1 MLGVEA
7 FGEVSALFS
16 LLLIVSVPAAA
27 LTMLMT
33 REAAF
38 QQTAG
43 VDSVRALFRH
53 LRKHVTLAS
62 IIFWVLFLCAVPIL
76 GIFLQISYT
85 PLFIFSVLIPVTLH
99 SALQA
104 GTLQGL
110 QEFFSLSKQNIL
122 STLVKLLVSLW
133 LVYDGY
139 SVLGVMV
146 GLVLA
151 SIASWGYGY
160 FLAKKVLGRG
170 TLSPDTPQVRSLRSL
185 FSIILST
192 TLLLALLSNIDVIMA
207 KHFLSPIEAGK
218 YGALSTLGKIL
229 IYGIGAFIT
238 VLLPMVSAAHAKDI
252 SGVSRGGEGS
262 KILLLTLLVIAV
274 ASGIF
279 FVLFTFFGVPIV
291 GLLFG
296 GRYVQIAPLIGT
308 FSIAMGAIS
317 LSTAL
322 INYFVAVE
330 NKSFIVFLLLSIV
343 VEVVLFVTHHSSIES
358 MTGMLALSSIFL
370 LLCMIFNYMILARKH
385 TT

>member
-38 QQTAG
+38 QQTKGA
-43 VDSVRALFRH
+43 DAVRALFLH

-62 IIFWVLFLCAVPIL
+62 IIFWILFLCAVPWL
-76 GIFLQISYT
+76 TSFLQIAYM
-85 PLFIFSVLIPVTLH
+85 PLFIFSLLIPVTLA
-99 SALQA
+99 SSLQS

-110 QEFFSLSKQNIL
+110 QEFFLLSKQNIL
-122 STLVKLLVSLW
+122 STLVKLGVSLV
-133 LVYDGY
+133 LVYEGY
-139 SVLGVMV
+139 SVIGVML

-160 FLAKKVLGRG
+160 FRTRQMFAPGEIVANP
-170 TLSPDTPQVRSLRSL
+170 SVVRSLRSL
-185 FSIILST
+185 FTIILST
-192 TLLLALLSNIDVIMA
+192 TLLLALLSNIDVILA
-207 KHFLSPIEAGK
+207 KHFLSPSDAGQ

-238 VLLPMVSAAHAKDI
+238 VLLPMVSAAHAKDT
-252 SGVSRGGEGS
+252 SGDNFGKEGA
-262 KILLLTLLVIAV
+262 KILMLTLVVIAV
-274 ASGIF
+274 ASIVF
-279 FVLFTFFGVPIV
+279 FILFTFFGAPIV
-291 GLLFG
+291 SLLFG
-296 GRYVQIAPLIGT
+296 GRYASVAPYLGT

-317 LSTAL
+317 LSTAFV
-322 INYFVAVE
+322 NYFIAIE
-330 NKSFIVFLLLSIV
+330 NKSFIAFLLLGIV
-343 VEVVLFVTHHSSIES
+343 SEVLLLAFKHSSIES
-358 MTGMLALSSIFL
+358 MTGMLVLSSIFL